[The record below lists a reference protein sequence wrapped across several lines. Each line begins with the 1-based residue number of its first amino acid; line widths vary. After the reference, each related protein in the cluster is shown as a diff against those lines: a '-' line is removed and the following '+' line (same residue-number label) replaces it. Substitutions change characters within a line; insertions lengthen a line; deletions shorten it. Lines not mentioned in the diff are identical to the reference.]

1 MADQK
6 PAPALEGAGD
16 AQEKAPVAK
25 KKTALRTIVK
35 DRKRGEQLEAIK
47 RIEANL
53 KEEKERREF
62 EKGAQVRLKG
72 MRKKRQSRASRASRA
87 SRGSRDSRDSRDS
100 QSSESESDSEP
111 EVVIPEVRRK
121 PVSPRSSQYV

>member
-6 PAPALEGAGD
+6 PAPALEGAGA

-35 DRKRGEQLEAIK
+35 DRKKGEQLEAIK

-53 KEEKERREF
+53 KEALE
-62 EKGAQVRLKG
+62 GYAQE
-72 MRKKRQSRASRASRA
+72 A
-87 SRGSRDSRDSRDS
+87 
-100 QSSESESDSEP
+100 
-111 EVVIPEVRRK
+111 
-121 PVSPRSSQYV
+121 PVACVACVACVARVA